1 MFNLDYEKIDLPIKT
16 RVFAGVVH
24 GVVTLLFFSIIGF
37 LFNYFFIPFWGEKK
51 TLNIFMFVVFL
62 PSVLIGSFLGNF
74 IAHRI
79 FVLPWKN
86 SNKR

>member
-24 GVVTLLFFSIIGF
+24 GVVTLLFFSVIGF

-51 TLNIFMFVVFL
+51 L
-62 PSVLIGSFLGNF
+62 
-74 IAHRI
+74 
-79 FVLPWKN
+79 
-86 SNKR
+86 